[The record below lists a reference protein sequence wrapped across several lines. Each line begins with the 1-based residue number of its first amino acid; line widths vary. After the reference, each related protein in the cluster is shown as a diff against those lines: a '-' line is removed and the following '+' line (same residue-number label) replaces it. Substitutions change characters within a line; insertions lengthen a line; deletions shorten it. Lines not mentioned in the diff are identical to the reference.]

1 MLIPSIPFHLWRLS
15 RSQKLWMDKIINP
28 NMWDI
33 SKLNVRWHGSER
45 IIQIND
51 SQLHGYWWKAFLV
64 YYVGLVLALVLES
77 RRQSSRWMGAIL
89 WSNLSGSKLTLEY
102 ANHIPNT
109 NNHIWSLAPETR
121 VHSII
126 SLWLMALT
134 DMKSLNNL
142 IHYKRQF
149 EGSYELRSRCV
160 MREDNRQ
167 IDLIELLSAPN
178 KFLGSSFDQIIVN
191 SKAK

>member
-1 MLIPSIPFHLWRLS
+1 
-15 RSQKLWMDKIINP
+15 
-28 NMWDI
+28 MWDI
-33 SKLNVRWHGSER
+33 SKLNVRWHGSEK

-51 SQLHGYWWKAFLV
+51 SHLHGYWWKAFLV
-64 YYVGLVLALVLES
+64 YYVGLVLALVLQS

-109 NNHIWSLAPETR
+109 NNHICCLAPETR

-134 DMKSLNNL
+134 DVKSLNNL
-142 IHYKRQF
+142 IHLKDNW
-149 EGSYELRSRCV
+149 GSYELRRCV

-167 IDLIELLSAPN
+167 IDLIELLSAAN

-191 SKAK
+191 SKEK

>member
-33 SKLNVRWHGSER
+33 SKLNVRWHGSEQ

-51 SQLHGYWWKAFLV
+51 NHLHGYWWKAFLV
-64 YYVGLVLALVLES
+64 YYVGLVLALVLQS

-121 VHSII
+121 VHLII
-126 SLWLMALT
+126 FLCSHGCCV
-134 DMKSLNNL
+134 KSSNDLDWY
-142 IHYKRQF
+142 IFKKRQW
-149 EGSYELRSRCV
+149 R
-160 MREDNRQ
+160 
-167 IDLIELLSAPN
+167 
-178 KFLGSSFDQIIVN
+178 FLDVWWGKII
-191 SKAK
+191 AK